1 MHYLQGQRKEMK
13 KLKKNSFMEI
23 RFEKKDRLE
32 DAILTFIERV
42 VKEPSSDKEIEVL
55 PQMAQVLNELLY

>member
-1 MHYLQGQRKEMK
+1 MK